1 MLEEYSLD
9 RVFTLIEPGPAL
21 LVTTADGRKKNV
33 MTITWSAAMSFS
45 PVFGIVTGPWNCS
58 FDTLMKTRECVV
70 AIPGVDLI
78 DRVVGIGT
86 CSGTDTDK
94 FEKFSLTALKAQT
107 VKAPLVAEC
116 LYNLEC
122 RVAEFIEGR
131 GIVILECLRAWENPD
146 RAERRTFHAVGDGTF
161 VADGEKFD
169 RRCEMASKLPPL

>member
-1 MLEEYSLD
+1 MFREYPLD

-21 LVTTADGRKKNV
+21 LVTTAAGRRKNV

-45 PVFGIVTGPWNCS
+45 PVFAIVTGSWNHS
-58 FDTLMKTRECVV
+58 FGTLMKTRECVV
-70 AIPGVDLI
+70 AVPGVDLL
-78 DRVVGIGT
+78 DKVVGVGT
-86 CSGTDTDK
+86 CSGVDTDK
-94 FEKFSLTALKAQT
+94 FAKFSLTALKAET

-122 RVAEFIEGR
+122 RVAEYVEGR
-131 GIVILECLRAWENPD
+131 GIVVLECVRAWEDPD

-169 RRCEMASKLPPL
+169 RRRKMASKLPPL